1 MSAISRGFGLTVL
14 ACASLTATTANAA
27 VIFNSL
33 SIGTASYARASR
45 GAVTDQRTISQS
57 KATTSEPNGPV
68 SVTSAASGFVRTGT
82 PAATR
87 IQSNATTTAAANLS
101 ASDFGSFDVTSV
113 LSITQAQ
120 ASTTSAPISGT
131 ARGGQY
137 DIQYN
142 FTLTGPRIIN
152 LGYNLT
158 DPNFVGMGPV
168 TASVTGG
175 LGAFTTALSH
185 NSSGSLS
192 SLLGSGTYTLRVLSG
207 YSSEI
212 NRAGLGIGTTT
223 GSSTDHF
230 DFSLGA
236 VPEPS
241 TWAMMIVGFCVA
253 GSGMRRRNATRVAM
267 RLRYA

>member
-1 MSAISRGFGLTVL
+1 MSLLIRGLGLTAL
-14 ACASLTATTANAA
+14 AGASLSAATANAA

-33 SIGTASYARASR
+33 SLNTASYARATR
-45 GAVTDQRTISQS
+45 GAVTDQRTITQSSTATSQ
-57 KATTSEPNGPV
+57 PNGPV
-68 SVTSAASGFVRTGT
+68 SATSAASAFVRTGT
-82 PAATR
+82 PSTTR
-87 IQSNATTTAAANLS
+87 IQSNATTTAAADLW
-101 ASDFGSFDVTSV
+101 AADFGSFDISSV
-113 LSITQAQ
+113 LSIIQAQ
-120 ASTTSAPISGT
+120 ASTTGTPVSGT
-131 ARGGQY
+131 SRGGQY
-137 DIQYN
+137 DIQYK

-175 LGAFTTALSH
+175 TGAFSSTLSH
-185 NSSGSLS
+185 NSSGSLT

-241 TWAMMIVGFCVA
+241 TWAMMIIGFCVA
-253 GSGMRRRNATRVAM
+253 GSGMRRRNASRVAM